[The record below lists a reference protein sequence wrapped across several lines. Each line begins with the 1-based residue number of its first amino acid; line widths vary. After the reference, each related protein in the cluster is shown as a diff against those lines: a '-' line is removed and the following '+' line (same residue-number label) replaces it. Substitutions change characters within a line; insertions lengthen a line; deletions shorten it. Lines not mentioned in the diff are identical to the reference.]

1 MQEEIEN
8 RAVNLA
14 VTSTRLSSRVIITG
28 LRMYM
33 QHRDRQKALKSRT
46 MTHGKMTVKQLI
58 GQNQGVTSIPLNDE
72 RISDFQRMARK
83 YGVDYAVTK
92 DSSVTPARYMIF
104 FKARDTD
111 ALTAIIKDYT
121 EQQLSRKEHPSL
133 LKQLQKLKAIAAS
146 LPGKVRN
153 KEQEHAL

>member
-1 MQEEIEN
+1 
-8 RAVNLA
+8 
-14 VTSTRLSSRVIITG
+14 
-28 LRMYM
+28 
-33 QHRDRQKALKSRT
+33 
-46 MTHGKMTVKQLI
+46 MTVKQLI

-133 LKQLQKLKAIAAS
+133 LKQLQKLKAIAAA
-146 LPGKVRN
+146 LPGRVRN

>member
-8 RAVNLA
+8 RVVNLA
-14 VTSTRLSSRVIITG
+14 VTSTRLSSRAIIEG
-28 LRMYM
+28 MKMYLRH
-33 QHRDRQKALKSRT
+33 QEHQKTLNSKT
-46 MTHGKMTVKQLI
+46 MMHGKMTVKELI
-58 GQNQGVTSIPLNDE
+58 GQNQGVTSIPLNDD

-83 YGVDYAVTK
+83 YGVDYAVTR
-92 DSSVTPARYMIF
+92 DNSTMPAKYMIF

-121 EQQLSRKEHPSL
+121 EQQLSKKEHPSL
-133 LKQLQKLKAIAAS
+133 LKQLQKLKALVAS
-146 LPGKVRN
+146 LPTKVRN